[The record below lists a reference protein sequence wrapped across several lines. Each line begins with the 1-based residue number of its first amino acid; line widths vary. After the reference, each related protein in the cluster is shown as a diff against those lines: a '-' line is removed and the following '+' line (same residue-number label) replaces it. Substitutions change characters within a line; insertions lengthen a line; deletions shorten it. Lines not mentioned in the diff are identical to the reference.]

1 LLAKYDDARAWWG
14 KVKADEEA
22 GRCPAKVSDGA
33 AALVELWAEAVRDH
47 EELMR
52 VAAAWL
58 TRRHGE
64 QMTRISRSFNE

>member
-1 LLAKYDDARAWWG
+1 VPPKTA
-14 KVKADEEA
+14 
-22 GRCPAKVSDGA
+22 DGA
-33 AALVELWAEAVRDH
+33 AALVELWAGAVQDH

-64 QMTRISRSFNE
+64 QMTRLSRSFNE